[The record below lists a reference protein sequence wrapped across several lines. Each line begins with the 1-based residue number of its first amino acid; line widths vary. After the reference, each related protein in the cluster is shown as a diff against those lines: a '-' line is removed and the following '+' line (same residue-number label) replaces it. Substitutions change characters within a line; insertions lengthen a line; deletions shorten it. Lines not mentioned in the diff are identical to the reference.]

1 MQDLFARLA
10 IESRCSSTAAN
21 SGGASFRPDPES
33 LRATNDMCVDDLEPP
48 VDAGGTGTLKRS
60 FVMELIVRAVDVGF
74 GNTKFITGVTGGD
87 IRCASIP
94 SLAYP
99 SARDP
104 ATVPA
109 AERRKT
115 MAIPINGLYYEV
127 GQDVALATD
136 NLRATHL
143 HDRYTETPEYMA
155 LLRGALALMKLP
167 SIDLLVVGLPVSH
180 FMGKKAALE
189 KAMTGTHD
197 VGAGKAVIVRKV
209 LVVAQPQGALVYYA
223 ATHQKMAT
231 IEHEQSLI
239 IDPGSRTFDWLV
251 ARGMR
256 LVLKTSD
263 SVIRGVSHVLRVIA
277 TDIGI
282 EIGTPYTDLDAIDRA
297 LRTGKSPMIYQKT
310 YDISKLMPMANSV
323 AERAVGAMLESLP
336 ADYSFQNII
345 LVGGG
350 AFLFKSAVKQAFPKH
365 RILEVREPMFANVRG
380 FQIAGMNY
388 ARSVMEPSSGTGRVA
403 RTEGEGA

>member
-1 MQDLFARLA
+1 MR
-10 IESRCSSTAAN
+10 
-21 SGGASFRPDPES
+21 
-33 LRATNDMCVDDLEPP
+33 VDDLALP
-48 VDAGGTGTLKRS
+48 VDAGGIATLKRS

-74 GNTKFITGVTGGD
+74 GNTKFITGVSGGD

-104 ATVPA
+104 ATLPA

-155 LLRGALALMKLP
+155 LLRGALALMKIP

-189 KAMTGTHD
+189 KAVTGTHD
-197 VGAGKAVIVRKV
+197 VGGGKTVIVRKA

-263 SVIRGVSHVLRVIA
+263 SVTRGVSHVLRVIA
-277 TDIGI
+277 SDIST

-297 LRTGKSPMIYQKT
+297 LRTGKNPMVYQKT
-310 YDISKLMPMANSV
+310 YDISKLMPVAHSV
-323 AERAVGAMLESLP
+323 AERAVGAMLESIP

-365 RILEVREPMFANVRG
+365 RILEVREPMYANVRG

-388 ARSVMEPSSGTGRVA
+388 ARSVMEPASGTGRVA
-403 RTEGEGA
+403 RLEGEGA

>member
-1 MQDLFARLA
+1 
-10 IESRCSSTAAN
+10 
-21 SGGASFRPDPES
+21 
-33 LRATNDMCVDDLEPP
+33 MCVDDVEPP

-74 GNTKFITGVTGGD
+74 GNTKFITGVAGGD

-104 ATVPA
+104 AALPA

-115 MAIPINGLYYEV
+115 IAIPINGLYYEV

-143 HDRYTETPEYMA
+143 HDRYTETPEYLA
-155 LLRGALALMKLP
+155 LLRGALALMKVP

-189 KAMTGTHD
+189 RAVTGTHD
-197 VGAGKAVIVRKV
+197 VGAGKTVIVRKA

-239 IDPGSRTFDWLV
+239 IDPGSRTFDGLV

-277 TDIGI
+277 HDIGT

-310 YDISKLMPMANSV
+310 YDISKLMPMANTV

-365 RILEVREPMFANVRG
+365 RILEVREPMYANVRG

-388 ARSVMEPSSGTGRVA
+388 ARSVMEPASGGGRVA
-403 RTEGEGA
+403 RMEGEGA